1 MRQALLLAVSLLFL
15 PLAGWAAT
23 SDRTELKMIMHEAE
37 GNDPGAQLLY
47 GLALLEGR
55 YGLQPDAGAA
65 VSWLQRSADGG
76 NAYAEL
82 ILGNCYAEGR
92 GVAKDAA
99 QAVRWWRKAAQAGN
113 TEAQYRLGRAYLE
126 GFGVAHD
133 DARAIQWL
141 RQAAENG
148 NPHAQYLIG
157 KMYHEGYIV
166 AQDQTLARDWLS
178 RAAAHGHTEAI
189 NLLALINT
197 LVKTTTMVSRSAY
210 TDLLEK
216 AQAGDP
222 QAQYELG
229 LRYRSGALE
238 DRVDPDK
245 AMYWLRRAA
254 DNGNLLAMKTLA
266 EIYAEGW
273 MNVKK
278 DAAKAAYWREKSAG
292 RH

>member
-1 MRQALLLAVSLLFL
+1 MSAESGTQRQPTTAALRHVLLPVLAFSL
-15 PLAGWAAT
+15 
-23 SDRTELKMIMHEAE
+23 
-37 GNDPGAQLLY
+37 
-47 GLALLEGR
+47 
-55 YGLQPDAGAA
+55 
-65 VSWLQRSADGG
+65 
-76 NAYAEL
+76 
-82 ILGNCYAEGR
+82 
-92 GVAKDAA
+92 
-99 QAVRWWRKAAQAGN
+99 
-113 TEAQYRLGRAYLE
+113 
-126 GFGVAHD
+126 
-133 DARAIQWL
+133 
-141 RQAAENG
+141 
-148 NPHAQYLIG
+148 
-157 KMYHEGYIV
+157 
-166 AQDQTLARDWLS
+166 
-178 RAAAHGHTEAI
+178 AI

-278 DAAKAAYWREKSAG
+278 DAARAAYWREKSAG